1 MLLTCDER
9 SGSLT
14 GTLVASEALG
24 GMKTVNL
31 ISHPHCSLRCEKR
44 LLKPPY
50 ILLEPTSVAIVAA
63 VVGEDALVLR
73 KTRWA
78 GRGARRNVGRGLVMR
93 VKDPFRSERTCGAGK
108 VRREQSI

>member
-1 MLLTCDER
+1 M
-9 SGSLT
+9 
-14 GTLVASEALG
+14 ASEALG

-50 ILLEPTSVAIVAA
+50 ILLEPTSVAIVAV

-73 KTRWA
+73 KARWA
-78 GRGARRNVGRGLVMR
+78 GRGAIRSEGRGLVMR
-93 VKDPFRSERTCGAGK
+93 V
-108 VRREQSI
+108 

>member
-1 MLLTCDER
+1 MLLTCDEQ

-24 GMKTVNL
+24 GKKTVNL
-31 ISHPHCSLRCEKR
+31 ISHPHCSLMCEKR

-63 VVGEDALVLR
+63 VGEDALVLS

-78 GRGARRNVGRGLVMR
+78 GRGARRGVGKGLVMR
-93 VKDPFRSERTCGAGK
+93 V
-108 VRREQSI
+108 